1 MDADTIITAISS
13 VGFPIVASCALFYLL
28 REIIAK
34 ITNSLEKQSVL
45 IEQQTKSTDKQTE
58 TLEKLNT
65 TIEKF
70 EYRFDLLEKDM
81 QEIKTIVSK

>member
-1 MDADTIITAISS
+1 MDAETIVSAISS
-13 VGFPIVASCALFYLL
+13 VGFPIVACCALFYLI
-28 REIIAK
+28 REIITK
-34 ITNSLEKQSVL
+34 ITNGLDKQSIL

-58 TLEKLNT
+58 TLEKLNS

-70 EYRFDLLEKDM
+70 EYRFDMLEKDM